1 MMVDWLL
8 TYALGSGMET
18 VNHAK
23 AKRVAPATKPKP
35 ARNTP
40 ARINF
45 VLIMWL
51 DYWGNTATSAKQS
64 LRLQVFEFCEALYA
78 RDHLPVSR

>member
-1 MMVDWLL
+1 MIVDWLF
-8 TYALGSGMET
+8 TYALGSGIET
-18 VNHAK
+18 VNQAK

-40 ARINF
+40 ARINLVF
-45 VLIMWL
+45 SMWV

-64 LRLQVFEFCEALYA
+64 PRPRVFVFYEALYA
-78 RDHLPVSR
+78 RAHLLISR